1 MGIVRR
7 FLLRHPL
14 VSAVLASVL
23 VLATI
28 WGVQLWSLQR
38 SVTDNAQYWSS
49 PQGEDSGLL
58 YVALGDSTA
67 QGVGA
72 SDPDA
77 GYVAVIAERL
87 RASTGKPVQVINLS
101 RSHARVADVTAQ
113 QLPDLAGLDP
123 DLVTVG
129 VGGNDI
135 ADYDPDRF
143 RSDITALVDGL
154 PQGTVIADIPYFM
167 HGQADTD
174 ANEAAATLTDVAQSR
189 QLVVAPLQETFRGR
203 GWGGMLTD
211 YAADFFHPNDRGH
224 RLWADAF
231 WQQIEP
237 LTPAMTGEG

>member
-14 VSAVLASVL
+14 VSAVLASDL

-28 WGVQLWSLQR
+28 WGVQLWRLQR

-49 PQGEDSGLL
+49 PQGEDSGLP
-58 YVALGDSTA
+58 YVALGNSTA
-67 QGVGA
+67 QVVGA

-87 RASTGKPVQVINLS
+87 RASTGKPVQVINS
-101 RSHARVADVTAQ
+101 AAAKPESPGVSAQ
-113 QLPDLAGLDP
+113 QLFDLAGL
-123 DLVTVG
+123 
-129 VGGNDI
+129 
-135 ADYDPDRF
+135 DPDRF

-154 PQGTVIADIPYFM
+154 PQDTVIGDIPYFM

-189 QLVVAPLQETFRGR
+189 QLVAAPLQETFRVR

-231 WQQIEP
+231 WQQIEA
-237 LTPAMTGEG
+237 LTPAMTGDG